1 MALPFRGAVFSLA
14 MGYLDSLLA
23 SGERVVLRT
32 RRHGVVLVRTMGAAL
47 AVIVVGLGLA
57 LFFGFGSGLPE
68 GARLAAWGGLALA
81 LLGALSALPAWLRWR
96 TEQYLVTDRRVIQ
109 VEGIFQKRVL
119 DSSLDKVNDV
129 LLAQSVAGRLLGYGT
144 IEILTASEQGI
155 NRLETIPDP
164 LGFKRA
170 MLEAR
175 SGGPAFEAPR
185 PAAAAPVERRATAAP
200 TAPGA
205 AARLAE
211 LEDMRRRKL
220 VSEDEYHAKRR
231 EILEGL

>member
-1 MALPFRGAVFSLA
+1 MSYVE
-14 MGYLDSLLA
+14 SLLA

-32 RRHGVVLVRTMGAAL
+32 RRHGIVLVRTIGVAL
-47 AVIVVGLGLA
+47 IVILAGLGMA
-57 LFFGFGSGLPE
+57 VFFGFQSGRSDMAPV
-68 GARLAAWGGLALA
+68 AVWGGLALA
-81 LLGALSALPAWLRWR
+81 LLGGLAALPAWLRWR
-96 TEQYLVTDRRVIQ
+96 SEEYLVTDRRVIQ
-109 VEGIFQKRVL
+109 VEGVFQKRVL

-175 SGGPAFEAPR
+175 SAPPAITGT
-185 PAAAAPVERRATAAP
+185 PAAAASPPVGTVAASTP
-200 TAPGA
+200 AAPGA

-211 LEDMRRRKL
+211 LEEMRRRQL
-220 VSEDEYHAKRR
+220 VSEDEYRAKRQQ
-231 EILEGL
+231 ILEGL

>member
-1 MALPFRGAVFSLA
+1 MS
-14 MGYLDSLLA
+14 YLDSLLA
-23 SGERVVLRT
+23 AGERVVLRT
-32 RRHGVVLVRTMGAAL
+32 RRHGIVLLRTMGAAL
-47 AVIVVGLGLA
+47 VVILAGLGLA
-57 LFFGFGSGLPE
+57 LFFGVLSGSAGG
-68 GARLAAWGGLALA
+68 GAGLAAWGGLGLA
-81 LLGALSALPAWLRWR
+81 LLGAVAALPAWLRWR
-96 TEQYLVTDRRVIQ
+96 SEEYLVTDRRVIQ

-175 SGGPAFEAPR
+175 SGGPAAAMAPAVAMA
-185 PAAAAPVERRATAAP
+185 PAAAPASVGKPAASGR
-200 TAPGA
+200 TETGA

-211 LEDMRRRKL
+211 LEEMRRREL
-220 VSEDEYHAKRR
+220 VSEEEYRAKRR